1 MSKCVTMYEE
11 NKPSTLINDTRWG
24 GHFFRAILVRSAMP
38 NNNKIRRYLL
48 INIVVIIK
56 SSNFQFLIPNRP
68 FILYR
73 WLSVGVW
80 LPYEHWSVANTD
92 TRSAPI
98 FWVARFFLWRLVWTA
113 SALDHLLICCSAPNT
128 EDVIISSAF
137 QRCRVHIFR
146 YCVAAELE
154 DFDRDSRTDGLI
166 YMAANLVHFRP
177 LFLEFLRQSKTSL

>member
-1 MSKCVTMYEE
+1 MVSDQAHTGQPTASFTHSHTYHTFYTNIYTCIYYEY
-11 NKPSTLINDTRWG
+11 LR
-24 GHFFRAILVRSAMP
+24 
-38 NNNKIRRYLL
+38 IRRYY
-48 INIVVIIK
+48 IYIYKMIFFIIHHFPYYIVDFR
-56 SSNFQFLIPNRP
+56 SAN
-68 FILYR
+68 
-73 WLSVGVW
+73 W
-80 LPYEHWSVANTD
+80 LPYEYWSVANTD

-137 QRCRVHIFR
+137 QCCRVRVVR

>member
-1 MSKCVTMYEE
+1 MTTDPAILCISNIYGH
-11 NKPSTLINDTRWG
+11 LY
-24 GHFFRAILVRSAMP
+24 GHFPYIVDFRSA
-38 NNNKIRRYLL
+38 
-48 INIVVIIK
+48 
-56 SSNFQFLIPNRP
+56 
-68 FILYR
+68 
-73 WLSVGVW
+73 VW

-146 YCVAAELE
+146 YCVAAELK

>member
-1 MSKCVTMYEE
+1 
-11 NKPSTLINDTRWG
+11 
-24 GHFFRAILVRSAMP
+24 MP
-38 NNNKIRRYLL
+38 NNNIILQERARDGGSLHVGRIAWEGLL
-48 INIVVIIK
+48 IHHFPYIVDFR
-56 SSNFQFLIPNRP
+56 SA
-68 FILYR
+68 
-73 WLSVGVW
+73 VW

-113 SALDHLLICCSAPNT
+113 SALDHLLICCLAPNT
-128 EDVIISSAF
+128 EDIIISSAC
-137 QRCRVHIFR
+137 QRCRVYIVR

-166 YMAANLVHFRP
+166 YMAVNLIHFRP